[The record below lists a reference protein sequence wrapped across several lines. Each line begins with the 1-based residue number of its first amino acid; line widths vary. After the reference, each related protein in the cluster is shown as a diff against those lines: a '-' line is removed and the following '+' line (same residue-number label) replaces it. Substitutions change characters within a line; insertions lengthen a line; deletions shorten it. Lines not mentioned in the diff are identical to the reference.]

1 MRLKTSLIL
10 VALTLFA
17 VASTASA
24 TIALADKAQ
33 GGCHLGAWDASLIT
47 DDNTRQLTLTLKL
60 EGAKITGN
68 FESSHLGNGAIN
80 NGSWVNNKLTITLET
95 NHAPVTLTGALQNG
109 KLAGEW
115 DAGHMQENG
124 RRRRNSLAPC
134 SSLFALFRREGSLRA
149 LWASAVRTR
158 LDPPADEL

>member
-1 MRLKTSLIL
+1 MQLKEKNNMRLKTSLIS

-24 TIALADKAQ
+24 TMPWQPKPKADAIS
-33 GGCHLGAWDASLIT
+33 GAWDASFIT

-60 EGAKITGN
+60 EGTKITGN

-115 DAGHMQENG
+115 DAGHMQGKWE
-124 RRRRNSLAPC
+124 AKKK
-134 SSLFALFRREGSLRA
+134 
-149 LWASAVRTR
+149 
-158 LDPPADEL
+158 

>member
-1 MRLKTSLIL
+1 MRLRTSVIL

-17 VASTASA
+17 VASKASA
-24 TIALADKAQ
+24 TMPWQSKPKADAIS
-33 GGCHLGAWDASLIT
+33 GSWDASLIT
-47 DDNTRQLTLTLKL
+47 DDSARQLTLTLKL
-60 EGAKITGN
+60 EGTKIAGN

-115 DAGHMQENG
+115 DAGHMQGKWE
-124 RRRRNSLAPC
+124 AKKK
-134 SSLFALFRREGSLRA
+134 
-149 LWASAVRTR
+149 
-158 LDPPADEL
+158 